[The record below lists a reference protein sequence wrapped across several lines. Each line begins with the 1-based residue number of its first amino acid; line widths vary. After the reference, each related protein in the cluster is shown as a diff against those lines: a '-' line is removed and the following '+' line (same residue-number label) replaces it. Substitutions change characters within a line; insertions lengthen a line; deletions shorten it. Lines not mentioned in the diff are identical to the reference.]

1 MDSESTPQPVVR
13 IRVLDPDDRDSR
25 QISSRRNLTE
35 RLSDR
40 RADIAAAVA
49 EAVAALQESNAAA
62 AAGTAEGW
70 RVSSLEA
77 TFGIALVAE
86 AGVILTKA
94 STEASLEVTVTLERG
109 NK

>member
-1 MDSESTPQPVVR
+1 MDSEPASQPVVR
-13 IRVLDPDDRDSR
+13 IRALEPDDRDSR
-25 QISSRRNLTE
+25 QISGRRSVTE

-49 EAVAALQESNAAA
+49 EAVTTLQESSAAA
-62 AAGTAEGW
+62 TRTANGW

-86 AGVILTKA
+86 AGVLLTKA
-94 STEASLEVTVTLERG
+94 SAEASLEVTVTLERAVG
-109 NK
+109 